1 MADFGDPILGLGDTN
16 SGYGIPDIETPG
28 AIAAAYGGLPILP
41 SPAAAVLSSIIP
53 DSLPPLTLP
62 MPTSSISGYVNST
75 NSNYNLGSGSG
86 YSSLTNGLVGIGQS
100 LTAAFVTNPANAA
113 TQAGLAQNQATIAEQ
128 EALLNA
134 GLQTQQSTASTT
146 SLFTIL
152 LFAALGFI
160 VYKLVER

>member
-1 MADFGDPILGLGDTN
+1 
-16 SGYGIPDIETPG
+16 
-28 AIAAAYGGLPILP
+28 
-41 SPAAAVLSSIIP
+41 
-53 DSLPPLTLP
+53 